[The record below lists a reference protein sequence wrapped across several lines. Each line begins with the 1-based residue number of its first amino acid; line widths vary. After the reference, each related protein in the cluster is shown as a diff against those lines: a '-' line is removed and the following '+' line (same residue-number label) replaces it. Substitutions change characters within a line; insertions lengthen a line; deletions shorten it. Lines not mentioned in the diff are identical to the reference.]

1 MTRFAPSKHFLYMG
15 IVAVVLGLMSGWV
28 AWQWLPAVVPAGLF
42 FSSAA
47 FVFWLSLHPV
57 IEVTDRELA
66 IGNRII
72 PWSSITG
79 IETTGWLTPLILKL
93 VVDKSRKVWLVY
105 AGDLESSGR
114 LKELVCSC
122 APHALLNGAPQ
133 RQRQAII
140 AVRNGATAELERHP
154 ILTLDDEAE
163 VERMFQRL
171 REVGHLDQ
179 SGGDSLRTPED
190 R

>member
-1 MTRFAPSKHFLYMG
+1 MTRFAPSKHFVYMG
-15 IVAVVLGLMSGWV
+15 IVAIVLGLMSGWV
-28 AWQWLPAVVPAGLF
+28 AWQWTPALVPAGLF
-42 FSSAA
+42 FASAL
-47 FVFWLSLHPV
+47 FLFWMSMHPV

-66 IGNRII
+66 IGNKVI

-79 IETTGWLTPLILKL
+79 IRSTGWLTPLVMKL
-93 VVDKSRKVWLVY
+93 TLENGRKVVVLF

-114 LKELVCSC
+114 LKETICQC
-122 APHALLNGAPQ
+122 APHALLDGVPQ
-133 RQRQAII
+133 RKRQAIL
-140 AVRNGATAELERHP
+140 AVRNGATSEVEKHP
-154 ILTLDDEAE
+154 ILTMEDEAE

-179 SGGDSLRTPED
+179 SGGDAMSSPED